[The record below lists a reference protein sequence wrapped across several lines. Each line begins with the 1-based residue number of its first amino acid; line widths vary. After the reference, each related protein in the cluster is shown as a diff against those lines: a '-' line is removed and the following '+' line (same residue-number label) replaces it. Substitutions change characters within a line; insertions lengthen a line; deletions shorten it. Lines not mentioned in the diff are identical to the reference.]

1 MQLRVGI
8 IFVAFLGATL
18 AAFGNDTDT
27 SGNLIDTSETV
38 TDTPENLIDTPENLT
53 DTPENLIDTSEN
65 LIDTSGNLTETYGEL
80 TNSSGNHIEIS
91 GNNTSGNQT
100 DVDVNQLAAGFS
112 TIMIICGVIP
122 LIYLI
127 VCIVVAL
134 VGYKKWDWTVL
145 AAVLVIVFGPFGVCC
160 ALAMNKR
167 TQRRAKTGYYAGH
180 ARPT

>member
-1 MQLRVGI
+1 MQLRGGI
-8 IFVAFLGATL
+8 FFVAFLGATL

-27 SGNLIDTSETV
+27 SGNL
-38 TDTPENLIDTPENLT
+38 TDAPENLT
-53 DTPENLIDTSEN
+53 DTPENLIDSSEN
-65 LIDTSGNLTETYGEL
+65 IIDTPESLIDTSGNLTDTYEEL
-80 TNSSGNHIEIS
+80 TNSSGNPINIS
-91 GNNTSGNQT
+91 GNYTSGNQT
-100 DVDVNQLAAGFS
+100 DVDMNQLAAGFS

-167 TQRRAKTGYYAGH
+167 TQRRSKTGYYAGH